1 MAKYIEKANP
11 LSLRICHILT
21 HINMPNVL
29 YFTTYIVSLSFL
41 IEYLTYTSDICMT
54 LITVHWKNATNNLE
68 ILIEQLKRISVLFL
82 MNHFINIISK
92 FSIIKIKQ

>member
-1 MAKYIEKANP
+1 
-11 LSLRICHILT
+11 
-21 HINMPNVL
+21 MPNVL